1 MLTCSFFF
9 SFSLFFFLS
18 ILGGSLYPHQH
29 MIHFWHIWARRVE
42 ALQEHFALRKMGL
55 TFAAWQALW
64 LYRKEAREYATLA
77 DMHYENASMQRAFM
91 GWENSVT
98 DRKLQRRVRQ
108 GAIAWGRRRL
118 VQRIFVAW
126 QVATFGSSPD
136 Q

>member
-1 MLTCSFFF
+1 
-9 SFSLFFFLS
+9 
-18 ILGGSLYPHQH
+18 
-29 MIHFWHIWARRVE
+29 MIHFWRIWARRVE

-77 DMHYENASMQRAFM
+77 DMHYENFSMQRAFS
-91 GWENSVT
+91 GWESAVT

-118 VQRIFVAW
+118 VQRIFLAW
-126 QVATFGSSPD
+126 QVAIFGVSLTREM
-136 Q
+136 